1 MTRVGFTAE
10 DLADNTVQQE
20 QKTTLAN
27 KKQSNEDLADNTV
40 QQEQK
45 TTSANKKQ
53 SKQSKQSKKPAEV
66 TDAADSYT

>member
-10 DLADNTVQQE
+10 DISDNTVKQE
-20 QKTTLAN
+20 QKTTSAN

-45 TTSANKKQ
+45 ITSTNK
-53 SKQSKQSKKPAEV
+53 KQSKKPAEV
-66 TDAADSYT
+66 SDAADSYT

>member
-27 KKQSNEDLADNTV
+27 KKQS
-40 QQEQK
+40 
-45 TTSANKKQ
+45 
-53 SKQSKQSKKPAEV
+53 KQSKQSKKPAEV

>member
-10 DLADNTVQQE
+10 DLADNTVRQE
-20 QKTTLAN
+20 QKTISKIDSVESLID
-27 KKQSNEDLADNTV
+27 KDNTV

-53 SKQSKQSKKPAEV
+53 SKQSKKPAEV
-66 TDAADSYT
+66 SDAADSYT

>member
-20 QKTTLAN
+20 QKTTSAN

-45 TTSANKKQ
+45 ITSTNK
-53 SKQSKQSKKPAEV
+53 KQSKKPAEV
-66 TDAADSYT
+66 SDAADSYT